1 LDLGVFFKY
10 ADGLVD
16 IYHLEVAQTPVQP
29 NAPDKDQT
37 FFCYA
42 ARVRIAAL
50 HKDHFLV
57 VKIVDQNRFA
67 LTTLVSVAQLA
78 TLSVSPA
85 VDFAICCECHGV
97 V

>member
-1 LDLGVFFKY
+1 
-10 ADGLVD
+10 
-16 IYHLEVAQTPVQP
+16 
-29 NAPDKDQT
+29 
-37 FFCYA
+37 
-42 ARVRIAAL
+42 
-50 HKDHFLV
+50 LV